1 MLRFAQHDSGRDAS
15 GTYLWDTTLG
25 RTKIEEQGMNN
36 LFWGFAVVWVLHIGY
51 LFSLAVR
58 QNGLRREI
66 ATLKALIE
74 QKGQTPVGR

>member
-1 MLRFAQHDSGRDAS
+1 
-15 GTYLWDTTLG
+15 
-25 RTKIEEQGMNN
+25 MNH